1 MDKKKKVLLL
11 MGLALAG
18 VVIYM
23 QMKKKKEKEKT
34 PKQADPLDPTLVPQ
48 GIIDDTPNVRK
59 IGGAG
64 RQSAQE
70 KIAEKIVPK
79 KTKRAKK
86 KVDTYCTDLLTF
98 PRAFGKTARK
108 NLPIIGA
115 HGSGQIELTPMQQAT
130 DLPYTFK
137 VQNIATGKYY
147 THYHGRNPNGGWGT
161 GGYVGRQCSPS
172 TKYKDLPA
180 GDYKLSV
187 TTKSGCKQSTI
198 VNV

>member
-1 MDKKKKVLLL
+1 MDKNKRLLL
-11 MGLALAG
+11 FAGLALAG

-34 PKQADPLDPTLVPQ
+34 PKQADPLDTTQLPQ
-48 GIIDDTPNVRK
+48 EIIDDTPNERK
-59 IGGAG
+59 VGGAG
-64 RQSAQE
+64 RQSSQE

-79 KTKRAKK
+79 KTK
-86 KVDTYCTDLLTF
+86 
-98 PRAFGKTARK
+98 
-108 NLPIIGA
+108 IGA

-161 GGYVGRQCSPS
+161 GGYVGRQGSPS

-180 GDYKLSV
+180 GDYKWSV

-198 VNV
+198 VSV

>member
-1 MDKKKKVLLL
+1 MDKKKRLLL
-11 MGLALAG
+11 FAGLALAG

-34 PKQADPLDPTLVPQ
+34 PKQADPLDTTQLPQ
-48 GIIDDTPNVRK
+48 GIIDDTPNFGDGGGG
-59 IGGAG
+59 IGLSDEG
-64 RQSAQE
+64 
-70 KIAEKIVPK
+70 KVVEKIVPK

-86 KVDTYCTDLLTF
+86 QVDTYCTNLLTN

-115 HGSGQIELTPMQQAT
+115 HGSGQIELTPMAQAT

-147 THYHGRNPNGGWGT
+147 TNYHGTNPNGGRGT
-161 GGYVGRQCSPS
+161 GGFKGRTGSPT

-180 GDYKLSV
+180 GDYKWSV
-187 TTKSGCKQSTI
+187 ITKSGCKQSTI
-198 VNV
+198 VSV